1 MTMRP
6 DLRDRGGAIDVRWIL
21 TVLVISLAAL
31 AAGAALGLWLG
42 S

>member
-1 MTMRP
+1 MMMQSGGE
-6 DLRDRGGAIDVRWIL
+6 DRSGAVDVRWIL
-21 TVLVISLAAL
+21 TILVISLAAL